1 MATTM
6 GRPHHQHR
14 HPRSRIALRRR
25 SSGFSLTEL
34 VLVSALSAALLGLAI
49 PSMSD
54 MLQSQR
60 IRSGVGSL
68 VSALHFARSE
78 AIKRNGR
85 AVVCKSAAGSSCTK
99 AGGWEQG
106 WIVFHD
112 RNNNAVFDAGEPLIQ
127 QQGALADGLRMSGN
141 QPVANYVSYSA
152 NGTAKLVSGAFQA
165 GTITLCPLAGNKAEA
180 RKIVLSGTGRPR
192 TYRGSAADC
201 G

>member
-1 MATTM
+1 MVTTM
-6 GRPHHQHR
+6 GRHQHP
-14 HPRSRIALRRR
+14 HSYLLPRVALRRQ
-25 SSGFSLTEL
+25 SSGASLTEL
-34 VLVSALSAALLGLAI
+34 MVVSALAATLFGLAI
-49 PSMSD
+49 PSMSA
-54 MLQSQR
+54 MLQTQR
-60 IRSGVGSL
+60 IRSSVGSL
-68 VSALHFARSE
+68 VAALHFARSE

-99 AGGWEQG
+99 TGGWEQG

-112 RNNNAVFDAGEPLIQ
+112 RNNNAAFDAGEPLIQ
-127 QQGALADGLRMSGN
+127 QQGALADGLRLSGN

-192 TYRGSAADC
+192 TYSGSAADC
-201 G
+201 D